1 MQPSRL
7 ILFVGLLLAIVS
19 ACSISTADLLKE
31 KIRTD
36 FGAIVA
42 DTNSWAEVDITF
54 EQLDPTKLSAHLN
67 ASSIDSNRKE
77 VFKYSLTCTY
87 ELRSDDPS
95 PRWVLLWSDEK
106 SSTLDVVTDLDEG
119 LSSNCVGVYTED

>member
-42 DTNSWAEVDITF
+42 DTNSWAEVDIAF
-54 EQLDPTKLSAHLN
+54 EQLDPTKLSAHLH